1 MPILATKNGLE
12 RTFSDSKWND
22 MPRDKYG
29 WTQTSAIASTSI
41 PIPAELVKKK
51 MEQGVIAKDAEPIE
65 IVKTQN
71 IPNELVP
78 KPKGR
83 PKNDLH
89 SSK

>member
-1 MPILATKNGLE
+1 
-12 RTFSDSKWND
+12 
-22 MPRDKYG
+22 
-29 WTQTSAIASTSI
+29 
-41 PIPAELVKKK
+41 
-51 MEQGVIAKDAEPIE
+51 MEQGVIAKDAEPVE

-71 IPNELVP
+71 IPDELVP